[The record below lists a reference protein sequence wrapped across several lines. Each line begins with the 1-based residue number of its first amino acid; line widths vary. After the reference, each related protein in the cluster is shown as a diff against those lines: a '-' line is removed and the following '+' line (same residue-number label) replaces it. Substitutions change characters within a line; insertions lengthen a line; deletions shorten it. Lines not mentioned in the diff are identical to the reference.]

1 MQLAALVS
9 WAELLAIFV
18 LGVLLLLVEVLLR
31 AMVVI
36 GLLLY
41 VLVTN

>member
-1 MQLAALVS
+1 MRLAALVS
-9 WAELLAIFV
+9 WAELLANFV
-18 LGVLLLLVEVLLR
+18 LGVLLLLIEALFR